1 MNLKKVETKEK
12 NIVELEVQVE
22 HEQFH
27 AAIEKAYHRNVGKIN
42 VPGFRKG
49 KAPRKIIEKMYGPS
63 VFFEDAVSIAYPEA
77 YREAV
82 EASGI
87 DPVDQADVDI
97 TEISPE
103 GFTFT
108 AKVTV
113 SPEVTLGSYKGLSAP
128 KEVPAVS
135 DAEVDM
141 EIDRLKKRNARISPV
156 ERPVKDGD
164 TAVINFEGFVDGV
177 AFDGGKG
184 ENHNLVIGSG
194 QFIPGFEE
202 QLIGV
207 SAGENKDV
215 EVTFPED
222 YNSPELA
229 GKKATF
235 KCTVLE
241 VKETV
246 EPEVDDE
253 FAKDVSEFDT
263 LEQLKGSIREK
274 MMENA
279 ERKVDSEFEEALLD
293 KLLEEF
299 QADIPA
305 VMVESQIDRVID
317 DMNYRLSMQGIDFDT
332 YLKITGSTAE
342 QMRESFRG
350 RAEHQVKVNLA
361 LAKIGQLEKMEITD
375 AQVDEE
381 YAKLSERYNMPVEK
395 IKTMLT
401 PDSLKKDMVTERALA
416 IIKESAVAVEV
427 TSAEASEKKKAA
439 APKKEKAAPAEK
451 KTKAKAA
458 KDDKEAKPAAPKT
471 SKKKSASAET
481 SEK

>member
-22 HEQFH
+22 HEQFN
-27 AAIEKAYHRNVGKIN
+27 AAIEKAYHRNAGKIN

-63 VFFEDAVSIAYPEA
+63 VFFEDAVSIAYPDA

-97 TEISPE
+97 VEISPE

-113 SPEVTLGSYKGLSAP
+113 SPEVTLGNYKGLSAP
-128 KEVPAVS
+128 KEIPVVS

-141 EIDRLKKRNARISPV
+141 EIDRLKKRNSRISPV
-156 ERPVKDGD
+156 ERPVQNGD
-164 TAVINFEGFVDGV
+164 TAVIDFEGFVDGA

-207 SAGENKDV
+207 SAGESKDV

-235 KCTVLE
+235 KCSVNE
-241 VKETV
+241 VKETI

-263 LEQLKGSIREK
+263 LAQLKDSIREK
-274 MMENA
+274 IMETTVQ
-279 ERKVDSEFEEALLD
+279 RVDGEFEEALLD

-299 QADIPA
+299 QAEIPA
-305 VMVESQIDRVID
+305 VMVESQIDRLID

-332 YLKITGSTAE
+332 YMKITGSTPE
-342 QMRESFRG
+342 KMRESLRE

-361 LAKIGQLEKMEITD
+361 LAKIGQLEKMEITG
-375 AQVDEE
+375 QQIDEE
-381 YAKLSERYNMPVEK
+381 YEKLSQRYNMPVEK

-401 PDSLKKDMVTERALA
+401 ADSLKKDLVTERALE
-416 IIKESAVAVEV
+416 IIKESATAIEV
-427 TSAEASEKKKAA
+427 SSSEASAKEKSDSPKKA
-439 APKKEKAAPAEK
+439 KAAPAEK
-451 KTKAKAA
+451 KTKEKSA
-458 KDDKEAKPAAPKT
+458 KDDKEAKPAKAT
-471 SKKKSASAET
+471 KKKPASDEA
-481 SEK
+481 SK